1 MAVAPLVQ
9 QSQAFLE
16 YLEEWSRSLPVFRLR
31 EELQQPERAAVFS
44 ADMVVGFCSQGSLAS
59 PRVAGIIPAVV
70 ELFQLAHDLGVRH
83 FILAQDTHSEET
95 PEFRSFPAPCIR
107 GTEESKSIP
116 ELQALPFSHEF
127 TIVEKNSLNPAIGT
141 ELDRWLEAHPELR
154 DLIVVGNCTDL
165 CTYSLAMHLRLRA
178 NAYCLAEQR
187 VVLPANA
194 VATFDLS
201 IEAAEEVG
209 ALAHPGDLFH
219 QLFLYHMALN
229 GIQVVQ
235 GVV

>member
-1 MAVAPLVQ
+1 MPWLCVAL
-9 QSQAFLE
+9 
-16 YLEEWSRSLPVFRLR
+16 SRLALR
-31 EELQQPERAAVFS
+31 R
-44 ADMVVGFCSQGSLAS
+44 
-59 PRVAGIIPAVV
+59 
-70 ELFQLAHDLGVRH
+70 
-83 FILAQDTHSEET
+83 
-95 PEFRSFPAPCIR
+95 
-107 GTEESKSIP
+107 
-116 ELQALPFSHEF
+116 
-127 TIVEKNSLNPAIGT
+127 
-141 ELDRWLEAHPELR
+141 
-154 DLIVVGNCTDL
+154 
-165 CTYSLAMHLRLRA
+165 LAMHLRLRA
-178 NAYCLAEQR
+178 NAYGLAEQR

>member
-16 YLEEWSRSLPVFRLR
+16 YLEEWSRTLPVFRLR
-31 EELQQPERAAVFS
+31 EEIQQPERAAVFS

-83 FILAQDTHSEET
+83 FILAQDTHNEEA
-95 PEFRSFPAPCIR
+95 PEFRSFPAHCIR

-127 TIVEKNSLNPAIGT
+127 TIMEKNSLDSAIGT
-141 ELDRWLEAHPELR
+141 ELDRWLEARPELR

-178 NAYCLAEQR
+178 NAYGLAEQR

-229 GIQVVQ
+229 GIQVVREIT
-235 GVV
+235 